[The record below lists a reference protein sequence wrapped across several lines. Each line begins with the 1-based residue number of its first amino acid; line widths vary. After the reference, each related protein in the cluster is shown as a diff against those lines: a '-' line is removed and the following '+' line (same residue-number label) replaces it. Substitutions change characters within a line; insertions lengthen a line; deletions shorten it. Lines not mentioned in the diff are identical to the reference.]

1 MPGKTVLFGGPAGA
15 GKSTLARAWCATRS
29 KAVHVELDAVRSLI
43 VSGLADPQAEGDL
56 QAEQYEVSVAAVCE
70 LARAFAAAGYD
81 VAIDDV
87 LEPDVFARSWRPRL
101 HDLDWRLVVVVP
113 SLAETLARSSS
124 RRKRVLDRHTREQ
137 HRRCS
142 SWPPRLRVDT
152 TGLSVAASLELVEE
166 ALAM

>member
-15 GKSTLARAWCATRS
+15 GKSTLARAWCATRP

-43 VSGLADPQAEGDL
+43 VSGLADPQAEGDV
-56 QAEQYEVSVAAVCE
+56 QAEQYEVSVTAVCE
-70 LARAFAAAGYD
+70 LARAFTAAGYD
-81 VAIDDV
+81 TAVDDV
-87 LEPDVFARSWRPRL
+87 LEPDAFERWWRPRL
-101 HDLDWRLVVVVP
+101 RELDWHLVVVVP

-124 RRKRVLDRHTREQ
+124 RGKRVLERHTREQ

-142 SWPPRLRVDT
+142 SWPSRMRLDT

>member
-15 GKSTLARAWCATRS
+15 GKSTLARAWCAARP

-43 VSGLADPQAEGDL
+43 VSGLADPQREGDL
-56 QAEQYEVSVAAVCE
+56 QAEQYELSVAATCDV
-70 LARAFAAAGYD
+70 ARAFTRGGYD

-87 LEPDVFARSWRPRL
+87 LEPDAFERSWRPRL
-101 HDLDWRLVVVVP
+101 RDLDWRLVVVVP

-124 RRKRVLDRHTREQ
+124 RRKRVLEQHTREQ

-142 SWPPRLRVDT
+142 GWPPRLRVDT